1 VRGNIGGY
9 CRIRLALTIPFT
21 GVPLH
26 ELGPLV
32 RQIDEAGYD
41 SVWSAESTDF
51 DGFTPIVVAA
61 DHSTRLR
68 LVTGIVNV
76 YTRGPAVLAQT
87 TAALASVSDGRFVLG
102 LGASSNVIVEQ
113 WNGIPFRRPLAK
125 VEETVAYLR
134 TVLAGERGT
143 GGFRLASPPAEPVPI
158 VLAALR
164 DRMLG
169 LAARIADGAF
179 TNFLPLSGATQVVK
193 AFATPEKELACRFF
207 SIPGP
212 EDDAL
217 ATANRIFVAYA
228 TVPVYAEFFR
238 WLGFGDEIDPVVAAW
253 NAGDRKRALEL
264 APEALVREIF
274 LLGPVEEQRERLA
287 EFERAGITT
296 AVLALSCPPSELP
309 ALVDAFAPESGT

>member
-21 GVPLH
+21 GVSLH

-32 RQIDEAGYD
+32 RRIDEAGYD
-41 SVWSAESTDF
+41 SVWSAESTEF
-51 DGFTPIVVAA
+51 DGFTPLVVAA
-61 DHSTRLR
+61 EHSTRLR
-68 LVTGIVNV
+68 LATGIVNV

-87 TAALASVSDGRFVLG
+87 AAALANVSDGRFVLG

-134 TVLAGERGT
+134 MVLAGERGT

-179 TNFLPLSGATQVVK
+179 TNFLPLSRAAQVVY
-193 AFATPEKELACRFF
+193 AFARPEKELACRFF
-207 SIPGP
+207 SIHGP
-212 EDDAL
+212 EDEAL
-217 ATANRIFVAYA
+217 AVAKRIFVAYA

-238 WLGFGDEIDPVVAAW
+238 WLGFGGEIDPVVEAW
-253 NAGDRKRALEL
+253 DAGDRKRALEL
-264 APEALVREIF
+264 APEALVREVF
-274 LLGPVEEQRERLA
+274 LLGPVEAQRERLQ
-287 EFERAGITT
+287 EFESAGITT
-296 AVLALSCPPSELP
+296 AVLALSSPPTEVP
-309 ALVDAFAPESGT
+309 ALIDAFAPN